1 MHNTWVV
8 VKREYL
14 ERVRTKSFLI
24 TTLILPVLM
33 AAVMVLPN
41 MLATMKSRAVR
52 RIVVVAPGN
61 ELVAGIQQ
69 QLNQRSQQ
77 VGTKFAIEGQTD
89 GSPAAIAKL
98 RQRMES
104 KQIDGYLLAG
114 DAQMQAGKAQYAGRD
129 TSDFMETAALQSALT
144 MALAR
149 QRLAQRG
156 VSGADADQIFSKVDL
171 DTVTIREGKE
181 SKTSGPAML
190 IMSMVMMM
198 MIYITVLLY
207 GVAVMRAVLE
217 EKNSRVV
224 EVILASATPREL
236 MAGKILGVGA
246 VGMTQI
252 AIWWLMAAG
261 LSVAGLASGA
271 TGLGGLSVGNLKLGY
286 FLLFFVLGYF
296 LYATLW
302 AALGAMVNS
311 EQEAQQMQFFVMLP
325 LIFSMVVMIAVIRQ
339 PNSGL
344 AVWMSFVPFCTP
356 LIMYLRVIVQQPPL
370 WHIAL
375 ATAISLATI
384 YGLMVACSRIYRVGI
399 LMYGK
404 RPTLA
409 EILKWIKYA

>member
-8 VKREYL
+8 LKREYL

-114 DAQMQAGKAQYAGRD
+114 DAQMEAGKAQYAARD

-156 VSGADADQIFSKVDL
+156 VSGTDADQIFSKVDL

-181 SKTSGPAML
+181 SKASGPAML

-344 AVWMSFVPFCTP
+344 AVWMSFVPFCMP

-375 ATAISLATI
+375 ATTISLATI

-409 EILKWIKYA
+409 EILKWMKYA